1 MKTAVMCVPGHWI
14 VYDWED
20 KLNLHAFKIICICG
34 TERDA
39 ITISDL
45 LNQEMELR
53 ARTADAL
60 AHPPT

>member
-1 MKTAVMCVPGHWI
+1 MKTAVMCLPGCWI
-14 VYDWED
+14 VYDSEID
-20 KLNLHAFKIICICG
+20 PNAITYKIFCMCG
-34 TERDA
+34 TEHDA
-39 ITISDL
+39 VLISDL